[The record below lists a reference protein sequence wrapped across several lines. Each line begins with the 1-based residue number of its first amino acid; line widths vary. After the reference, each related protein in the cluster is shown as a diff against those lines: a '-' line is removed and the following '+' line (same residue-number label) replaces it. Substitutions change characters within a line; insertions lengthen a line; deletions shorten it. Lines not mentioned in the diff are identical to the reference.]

1 MSFEAESNPASATN
15 ERWRIFCAVELP
27 PDVRARVASHIAA
40 LREAMPSARASWG
53 RAEALHITLKFLG
66 EIERARVDALS
77 QAATRA
83 AASVQAFE
91 LVIENTGVF
100 PPCGQ
105 PRVLWLGATDASGL
119 LTRLQQKL
127 DEECAR
133 VGFARETRGFHPHLT
148 VARLRAPGE
157 SRMLA
162 ALHQEMEFE
171 SAAFKV
177 NELVVMRSE
186 LGAGGSRYTV
196 ISRHELAG
204 A

>member
-1 MSFEAESNPASATN
+1 MSFEDERNPTRTTN

-27 PDVRARVASHIAA
+27 PEVRACVASHITA

-77 QAATRA
+77 QAATLA

-91 LVIENTGVF
+91 LAIENTGVF
-100 PPCGQ
+100 PPRGQ
-105 PRVLWLGATDASGL
+105 PRVLWLGVSDSSGL
-119 LTRLQQKL
+119 LTTLQQKL

-148 VARLRAPGE
+148 VARLRVPAE
-157 SRMLA
+157 TQRLA
-162 ALHQEMEFE
+162 ALHQEMKFE
-171 SAAFKV
+171 SAAFTA

-186 LGAGGSRYTV
+186 LGAGGSRYTA
-196 ISRHELAG
+196 ISRHELAR